1 MTINLDLVSDGA
13 PTSSLSL
20 TVRGVA
26 LRGAQACVSLASVVL
41 LAGALGAAGRGEYF
55 LFLVVLAVLTRVAD
69 LGLSATGVV
78 FSGRFPHA
86 QAQVHR
92 ILLQLMVVGWLAAG
106 LVLIV
111 VTALLGWAVPWPA
124 SRSGLVMLILPLTL
138 YEQLWTHLM
147 VGMRRVVAMNLV
159 QLGAGLVSL
168 ALIGIFVIGSG
179 EGLDGA
185 LAVFALVA
193 LAKALVMLLIA
204 VRVTRQPRA
213 TYDEHL
219 RTRDLFWFGLR
230 SYPQGLATQLWS
242 RLPTIVLDA
251 THGSAALGVF
261 SIAQQ
266 SIEQLLIPAQS
277 AQDAIY
283 QRITA
288 LPREQATRAMNR
300 CLRIF
305 LLAMI
310 PCALACAALAPWTFR
325 TFFGQAFDGSATLF
339 QILLISATATAVP
352 ALLSPYFF
360 GQLQRP
366 GLVSALTWTRV
377 GVALLFSVPL
387 AWQFAGT
394 GLAVALVIADLTFA
408 VLMLGMY
415 VRCAG
420 TRVKTVML
428 PRGDDLSLVFGHA
441 RALLQGLP
449 LVMRI

>member
-1 MTINLDLVSDGA
+1 MTLALDLVADGA
-13 PTSSLSL
+13 PPSSLSL

-26 LRGAQACVSLASVVL
+26 LRGVQACVSLASVVL
-41 LAGALGAAGRGEYF
+41 LARALGPAGRGEYF
-55 LFLVVLAVLTRVAD
+55 LFLIVLAVLTRVAD

-86 QAQVHR
+86 RAQVHR
-92 ILLQLMVVGWLAAG
+92 ILLQLMVVGWLGAA

-111 VTALLGWAVPWPA
+111 VSILLGWAVPWPA
-124 SRSGLVMLILPLTL
+124 SRSALVMLVLPLTL

-147 VGMRRVVAMNLV
+147 VGMRRVVTMNLV
-159 QLGAGLVSL
+159 QLGAGLLSL
-168 ALIGIFVIGSG
+168 ALIGVVVIGSG

-185 LAVFALVA
+185 LAVFTLVA
-193 LAKALVMLLIA
+193 LAKALVMLSIA
-204 VRVTRQPRA
+204 VRIMRSGA
-213 TYDEHL
+213 TSDERL
-219 RTRDLFWFGLR
+219 RTRELLWFGLR
-230 SYPQGLATQLWS
+230 SYPQGLAAQLWS

-251 THGSAALGVF
+251 THGSAVLGVF

-277 AQDAIY
+277 TQDAIY

-300 CLRIF
+300 CLRVF

-310 PCALACAALAPWTFR
+310 PCALVCAALAPWTFR
-325 TFFGQAFDGSATLF
+325 TFFGQAFDGSSTLF

-420 TRVKTVML
+420 TRVETVML
-428 PRGDDLSLVFGHA
+428 PRSDDISLVFGRA